1 MMLNSGCEGLR
12 YMTLRPDIQAVLF
25 DLDGTLLDRRR
36 SFARFARNQWDRFA
50 SSLRLVDPDLYV
62 QRLIQRDQNGY
73 APREEL
79 FTGFVDEF
87 DFAPDL
93 AEDLLTDY
101 RASFPRSCL
110 LFPDVTE
117 TLVAIRL
124 SGMKL
129 GLITNGSVRMQS
141 GKIRHL
147 SLSSMFDTILISET
161 EGISKPDAEIFHRA
175 LQRLA
180 ADPSRAVFVGDHPE
194 VDVSGARSAGLQA
207 VWRRD
212 PTDSRPVEA
221 DATIENIGELLPL
234 LGLKPGGLR

>member
-1 MMLNSGCEGLR
+1 MQLR
-12 YMTLRPDIQAVLF
+12 SDIQAVLF

-36 SFARFARNQWDRFA
+36 SFAQFARNQWDRFA
-50 SSLRLVDPDLYV
+50 SSLRLVDADLYV
-62 QRLIQRDQNGY
+62 QRLIRRDQDGY

-79 FTGFVDEF
+79 FAGFVHEF
-87 DFAPDL
+87 DLAPAL

-101 RASFPRSCL
+101 RASFPSSCL

-124 SGMKL
+124 SGLKL

-141 GKIRHL
+141 GKIECL
-147 SLSSMFDTILISET
+147 SLASMLDAILISAA
-161 EGISKPDAEIFHRA
+161 EGISKPDPEIFRRA

-180 ADPSRAVFVGDHPE
+180 ADPGRAVFVGDHPE

-212 PTDSRPVEA
+212 PTDSRVVEA
-221 DATIENIGELLPL
+221 DATIESIGELLPL
-234 LGLKPGGLR
+234 LGLRPGGLPA